1 LPPDAA
7 RILHKATA
15 MNEQINWDDIL
26 ADIEEQQA
34 VLLLGHGFL
43 PGAHEA
49 LHHSFREK
57 LVDKLLHFYQRDG
70 LFLFADNDAKTSAQ
84 KEAAR
89 FYKSAQP
96 DEALL
101 KKIAELPFRLM
112 VSANP
117 DRSLCDA
124 FAKYRLPLQFDYFT
138 SKTKEKRSD
147 IERPTQAKP
156 LLYNLC
162 GIFDDGDS
170 LVLDFD
176 DLFYLLTAMLPNE
189 DSSSRVPKYEV
200 RIPLLKAR
208 TFIFLGFHFE
218 RWYTQLFL
226 RYLNQNDHQFSNNSR
241 NYALKTSFADP
252 ETQQFFLQQFNVK
265 YIGADLTFFEELHR
279 RFSERNP
286 GQLRKVVDT
295 LSPTA
300 TTVVQLVERA
310 DLAAAIAT
318 LKIFSAQF
326 NADDQTLLTTTESRY
341 NHYLKDKSDGTVS
354 QENLGISLSKVRIN
368 LLELAKKLK

>member
-1 LPPDAA
+1 LPPGAA
-7 RILHKATA
+7 CIPNKATA

-49 LHHSFREK
+49 LHRSFSEK
-57 LVDKLLHFYQRDG
+57 LGGKLLHFYQRDG

-89 FYKSAQP
+89 FYKNALP

-124 FAKYRLPLQFDYFT
+124 FARYRLPLQFDYY
-138 SKTKEKRSD
+138 SSLPKEQ
-147 IERPTQAKP
+147 EAALARPKLDNP
-156 LLYNLC
+156 LLFNLC
-162 GIFDDGDS
+162 GSYEDRKS
-170 LVLDFD
+170 LILDYD
-176 DLFYLLTAMLPNE
+176 DLFNLLKNLLADLQ
-189 DSSSRVPKYEV
+189 VPLSEV
-200 RIPLLKAR
+200 RRPLHDAS
-208 TFIFLGFHFE
+208 TFIFVGFHFE

-286 GQLRKVVDT
+286 GQLRKVVET

-310 DLAAAIAT
+310 DFAAAIAT
-318 LKIFSAQF
+318 LKIFNAQF
-326 NADDQTLLTTTESRY
+326 DEPDQTLLTITEGRY
-341 NHYLKDKSDGTVS
+341 NHYLKDKSDGTVR
-354 QENLGISLSKVRIN
+354 QEDLDIALNKVRLI